1 MITVNLIPQRTLGA
15 KLIEWNAPILKLD
28 GVPHDLSLLP
38 DGATA
43 TQAADEGQIIY
54 AERNGSSY
62 IVQVLASFVVENGT
76 TNITQENFELAA
88 NGIVYELPVIPDPVE
103 DLA

>member
-28 GVPHDLSLLP
+28 GVSHDLSLLP

-43 TQAADEGQIIY
+43 AQTADDGQIIY
-54 AERNGSSY
+54 AERNGTDY
-62 IVQVLASFVVENGT
+62 IVQVLAVGEQWT
-76 TNITQENFELAA
+76 TMPSDPPIEMAA

-103 DLA
+103 DLV